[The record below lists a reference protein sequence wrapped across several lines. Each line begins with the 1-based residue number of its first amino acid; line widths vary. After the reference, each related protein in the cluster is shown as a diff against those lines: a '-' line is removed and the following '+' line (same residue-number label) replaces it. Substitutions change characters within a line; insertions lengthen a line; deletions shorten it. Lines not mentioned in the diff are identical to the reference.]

1 MGKINSKTGEATDE
15 AKAMYKQFHNGQI
28 DMIRLFEQAKPATW
42 VQTQLEFALRNFKG
56 VDLLKT
62 DVGEL
67 AKKLSDTGTREE
79 LGKIAGLD
87 ADMMR
92 WIQKMVLDQV
102 KTGGEQL
109 KVSEM
114 LAAIG
119 GKYGARADDAA
130 KDAQRQ
136 ADQAIKKQTRPVT
149 DAIEQMVERWIT
161 RIYITLRR
169 FFNAFKMW
177 AASPAEKAAIRFEN
191 RDADFQEQM
200 ILLNEQSRKYENEAL
215 DATTNAAKQ
224 AAKDK
229 KAAIDK
235 QLEQVKAQY
244 DIYQAVVEKG
254 GTENEFASALVAQAK
269 ATGKA
274 VTVLQAG
281 GRAATTGGAPSTPYK
296 GVPTVNEAA
305 LAEKALKETKAGVAP
320 ETYAYSLPAT
330 PTVAVPTAGG
340 AAGTVVNDNRT
351 MTFVINQNDKATVQQ
366 EVRKGIYHDKKAP

>member
-1 MGKINSKTGEATDE
+1 
-15 AKAMYKQFHNGQI
+15 
-28 DMIRLFEQAKPATW
+28 
-42 VQTQLEFALRNFKG
+42 
-56 VDLLKT
+56 
-62 DVGEL
+62 
-67 AKKLSDTGTREE
+67 
-79 LGKIAGLD
+79 
-87 ADMMR
+87 
-92 WIQKMVLDQV
+92 
-102 KTGGEQL
+102 
-109 KVSEM
+109 
-114 LAAIG
+114 
-119 GKYGARADDAA
+119 
-130 KDAQRQ
+130 
-136 ADQAIKKQTRPVT
+136 
-149 DAIEQMVERWIT
+149 
-161 RIYITLRR
+161 
-169 FFNAFKMW
+169 MW

-254 GTENEFASALVAQAK
+254 GTENEFAGALVAQAK

-281 GRAATTGGAPSTPYK
+281 GRAATTGGAPLTPYA
-296 GVPTVNEAA
+296 GVPAVDEAA
-305 LAEKALKETKAGVAP
+305 LAAKALKETKAGVAP

-330 PTVAVPTAGG
+330 PTVAVPATGSAG
-340 AAGTVVNDNRT
+340 AGTVVNDNRT